1 MITII
6 ADNDV
11 IKDTSFDAVINY
23 FKDSNTQF
31 LLNQFLNQ
39 VKDFFS
45 LNPILNCN
53 PHPVIHSIKYRIK
66 DSDHLRDKLKRK
78 KEGGII
84 VTEENLFKEVTDL
97 AGVRILHL
105 YQEQFE
111 PIHCQIM
118 EKVESNDWCLGEPP
132 KAYTWDPEAKK
143 YFEKLKILTEVKDS
157 YYTSVHYLV
166 KNNNKNSI
174 FCEIQV
180 RTLFEE
186 IWGEIDHAIN
196 YPHKI
201 DDIACS
207 EQLKVLSR
215 LVATGTSLSSSIFRT
230 YNSLMFKD

>member
-1 MITII
+1 MLTGI
-6 ADNDV
+6 ADNDL
-11 IKDTSFDAVINY
+11 IKDTSFESVINY
-23 FKDSNTQF
+23 YKEPQTQF

-39 VKDFFS
+39 VKDFFT
-45 LNPILNCN
+45 LNPTLNCN
-53 PHPVIHSIKYRIK
+53 PLPIIHSIKYRIK
-66 DSDHLRDKLKRK
+66 DSEHLRDKLKRK
-78 KEGGII
+78 KERGVII
-84 VTEENLFKEVTDL
+84 SENNLFNEITDL

-105 YQEQFE
+105 YQEQFAA
-111 PIHCQIM
+111 IHNQIM
-118 EKVESNDWCLGEPP
+118 NKVESNDWCLGEPP

-143 YFEKLKILTEVKDS
+143 YFENLEILTEVKDS

-166 KNNNKNSI
+166 KTNNKNSI
-174 FCEIQV
+174 YCEIQV

-201 DDIACS
+201 ENIACS

-230 YNSLMFKD
+230 YNEYRNN